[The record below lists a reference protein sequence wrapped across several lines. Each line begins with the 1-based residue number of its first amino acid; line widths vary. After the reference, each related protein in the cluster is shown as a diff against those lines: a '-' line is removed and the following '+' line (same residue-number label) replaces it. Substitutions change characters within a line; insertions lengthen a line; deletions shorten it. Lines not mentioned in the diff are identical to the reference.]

1 MRTKRTGISDY
12 VIHFLRRQDV
22 KDLPIVFELGG
33 QLHLA
38 DNDKIARMTE
48 MECVFN
54 IIAEGGLRGSF
65 SFRNGK
71 ATIYGFE
78 PTICFTEMPII
89 NLLEYRNLRKNPYRV
104 SDYET
109 AVKRKI
115 LFKKGGRPVIYGLS
129 CSDLSRAVV
138 RPL

>member
-104 SDYET
+104 SDYGT